1 MKKFLAML
9 LTLCMVLAFAGCA
22 QKAPEATEAPD
33 QEATTEAPAGETPAA
48 TEEDV
53 KSEGVMTYAEYV
65 AAELESQVTVET
77 YVQAKQSG
85 GKTRLPFIPRIRTA
99 LTSSTTWHA
108 LRKTMTSWYPAP
120 RSKSP
125 ATNLSGQAKLR

>member
-22 QKAPEATEAPD
+22 QRAPEATEAPD

-77 YVQAKQSG
+77 YVQAKQFPG
-85 GKTRLPFIPRIRTA
+85 
-99 LTSSTTWHA
+99 
-108 LRKTMTSWYPAP
+108 
-120 RSKSP
+120 
-125 ATNLSGQAKLR
+125 

>member
-33 QEATTEAPAGETPAA
+33 QEATTEAPAVETPAA

-77 YVQAKQSG
+77 YVQAKQSWWED
-85 GKTRLPFIPRIRTA
+85 KATVYSQDKDA